1 MFDKFGEFDSAE
13 EINKAAKG
21 LKDEGDFDSLYALAE
36 ENGIDKEDAEDYV
49 AGDVEELANQA
60 MAAMGRLEVEKKE
73 IMKDKDMNKK
83 MIRMTI
89 WNFVSAMAAEPDMQT
104 AIMKKGKRIEGVY
117 KALEDGARKHKFG
130 NCGVSHGTDR
140 ELQEIIRAYYV
151 DGKPEKKIE
160 ELYQRNMKMLEV

>member
-21 LKDEGDFDSLYALAE
+21 FKDEGDFNSIYALAE

-49 AGDVEELANQA
+49 AGDVEELATPA
-60 MAAMGRLEVEKKE
+60 MATMGRLEVEKRE
-73 IMKDKDMNKK
+73 ILKDKDVNKK
-83 MIRMTI
+83 MIRITI
-89 WNFVSAMAAEPDMQT
+89 WQFVSTMAAEPDMQT
-104 AIMKKGKRIEGVY
+104 AIMKKGKRIEGIY
-117 KALEDGARKHKFG
+117 KALEDGARKHKSG

>member
-1 MFDKFGEFDSAE
+1 MFDKFGEFNSVE
-13 EINKAAKG
+13 ELNKAAKG
-21 LKDEGDFDSLYALAE
+21 FKDEGDFNSLYALAE

-49 AGDVEELANQA
+49 AGDVEELATQA
-60 MAAMGRLEVEKKE
+60 MATMGRLEVERRE
-73 IMKDKDMNKK
+73 ILKDKDINKK

-89 WNFVSAMAAEPDMQT
+89 WQFVSTMAAEPDMQT
-104 AIMKKGKRIEGVY
+104 AIMKKGKRIEGIY
-117 KALEDGARKHKFG
+117 KALEDGARKHKSG

-160 ELYQRNMKMLEV
+160 ELYKQNLKMLEV

>member
-1 MFDKFGEFDSAE
+1 MFDKFGEFDSVE
-13 EINKAAKG
+13 ELNKAAKG
-21 LKDEGDFDSLYALAE
+21 FKDEGDFDSIYALAE

-49 AGDVEELANQA
+49 AGDVEELATPA
-60 MAAMGRLEVEKKE
+60 MATMGRMEVEKRE
-73 IMKDKDMNKK
+73 ILKDKDVNKK
-83 MIRMTI
+83 MIRITI
-89 WNFVSAMAAEPDMQT
+89 WQFVSAMAAEPDMQT
-104 AIMKKGKRIEGVY
+104 AIMKKGKRIEGIY
-117 KALEDGARKHKFG
+117 KALEDGARKHKSG

>member
-1 MFDKFGEFDSAE
+1 MFDKFGEFDSVE
-13 EINKAAKG
+13 ELNKAAKG
-21 LKDEGDFDSLYALAE
+21 FKDEGDFNSLYELAE
-36 ENGIDKEDAEDYV
+36 ENGIDKEDCEDYI
-49 AGDVEELANQA
+49 AGDVEELATPA
-60 MAAMGRLEVEKKE
+60 MATMGRLEVERRE
-73 IMKDKDMNKK
+73 ILKDKDVNKK
-83 MIRMTI
+83 IIRITI
-89 WNFVSAMAAEPDMQT
+89 WQFVSTMAAELDMQT

-117 KALEDGARKHKFG
+117 KALEDGARKHKSG

>member
-21 LKDEGDFDSLYALAE
+21 FKDEGDFNSIYALAE

-49 AGDVEELANQA
+49 AGDVEELATPA
-60 MAAMGRLEVEKKE
+60 MATMGRLEVEKRE
-73 IMKDKDMNKK
+73 ILKDKDVNKK
-83 MIRMTI
+83 MIRITI
-89 WNFVSAMAAEPDMQT
+89 WQFVSTMAAEPDMQT
-104 AIMKKGKRIEGVY
+104 AIMKKGKRIEGIY
-117 KALEDGARKHKFG
+117 KAFEDGARKHKSG
-130 NCGVSHGTDR
+130 NCGVSYGTDR

>member
-1 MFDKFGEFDSAE
+1 MFDKFGEFDGAE
-13 EINKAAKG
+13 ELNKAAKG

-49 AGDVEELANQA
+49 AGDMEELANPA
-60 MAAMGRLEVEKKE
+60 MAAMGRLEVERRE
-73 IMKDKDMNKK
+73 ILKGNDDNKK
-83 MIRMTI
+83 IIRMTI
-89 WNFVSAMAAEPDMQT
+89 WQFVSAMAAEQDMQT

-117 KALEDGARKHKFG
+117 KALEDGARKHKSG

-160 ELYQRNMKMLEV
+160 ELYKQNLKLLEV

>member
-13 EINKAAKG
+13 ELNKAAKG

-49 AGDVEELANQA
+49 AGDMEELANPA
-60 MAAMGRLEVEKKE
+60 MAAMGRLEVERRE
-73 IMKDKDMNKK
+73 ILKGNDDNKK
-83 MIRMTI
+83 IIRMTI
-89 WNFVSAMAAEPDMQT
+89 WQFVSAMAAEPEMQT

-117 KALEDGARKHKFG
+117 KALEDGARKHKSG

-151 DGKPEKKIE
+151 DGNPEKKIE
-160 ELYQRNMKMLEV
+160 ELYQRNKKMLEV

>member
-36 ENGIDKEDAEDYV
+36 ENGIDREDAEDYLD
-49 AGDVEELANQA
+49 GCSGELATPV

-89 WNFVSAMAAEPDMQT
+89 WNFVSSMVSDPEMQT

-117 KALEDGARKHKFG
+117 KALEDGARKHKSG